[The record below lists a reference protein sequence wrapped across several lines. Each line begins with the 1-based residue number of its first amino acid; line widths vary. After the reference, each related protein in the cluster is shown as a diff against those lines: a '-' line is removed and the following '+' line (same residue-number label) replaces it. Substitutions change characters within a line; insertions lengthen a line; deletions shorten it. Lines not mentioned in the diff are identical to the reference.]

1 MKKILSVMLVLC
13 ISIVLLFAGG
23 TSEKAEAAA
32 KTAGIVPDETV
43 TGSIMIYTSIYE
55 DIVTMMDDALAEKF
69 PNCNIEFF
77 QGGTGNIQTK
87 VAGEMSTGKLGCD
100 MMLVAEPAYSLELD
114 EEGFLHKYLSPNR
127 TNLRFDYDKDGAWYP
142 VRVCNMVLAYNPEM
156 YKPSD
161 LATSYKDFAADSA
174 LKGYI
179 SMGNPLTSGT
189 TMAAAAALSEKYGFG
204 YFDQL
209 GEQQVM
215 VESGS
220 TALAKLETGECK
232 ELMIL
237 EESVLKKREEEGSSI
252 SVIYP
257 DDGVILIPSTVMT
270 VEGDKSANNNVASC
284 EKVTDWLLSE
294 EGQRFIV
301 KGWMHSVLKGW
312 NSGDKIPYDSI
323 STDDLIK
330 KDMGLDWVRCYKQR
344 TEIREAFEK
353 SVSLSK

>member
-1 MKKILSVMLVLC
+1 V
-13 ISIVLLFAGG
+13 
-23 TSEKAEAAA
+23 
-32 KTAGIVPDETV
+32 
-43 TGSIMIYTSIYE
+43 
-55 DIVTMMDDALAEKF
+55 
-69 PNCNIEFF
+69 
-77 QGGTGNIQTK
+77 
-87 VAGEMSTGKLGCD
+87 
-100 MMLVAEPAYSLELD
+100 
-114 EEGFLHKYLSPNR
+114 
-127 TNLRFDYDKDGAWYP
+127 
-142 VRVCNMVLAYNPEM
+142 
-156 YKPSD
+156 
-161 LATSYKDFAADSA
+161 
-174 LKGYI
+174 
-179 SMGNPLTSGT
+179 
-189 TMAAAAALSEKYGFG
+189 

-209 GEQQVM
+209 GKQQIM
-215 VESGS
+215 IESGS

-270 VEGDKSANNNVASC
+270 VAGDKSANNNIASC

-294 EGQRFIV
+294 EGQKFIV

-312 NSGDKIPYDSI
+312 NSGDQIPYDSI

-330 KDMGLDWVRCYKQR
+330 KDMGLDWVRCYQQR